1 MKNFIIWAFRFKPS
15 SYFIQKGYNDNMKQ
29 KIVEIVYG
37 VHPVLELL
45 RAKKRKITTLYLL
58 QPEPKSFK
66 QIKSYLPAYPIK
78 INYKSR
84 QELTQLSGTTDH
96 QGIVALATPFQIR
109 KKPFDPKLQSF
120 IIMLDGIQDP
130 RNLGAILRSTYC
142 TGFQGVILTQKGT
155 APLNAVVLKAS
166 AGLAEHLEIII
177 APSAGAALQQL
188 KQDGYHIYISA
199 LEKNAQDATKTTYE
213 KPLCLVIGSE
223 GTGVSKDTLNKGQA
237 IILPQHTSD
246 ISYNA
251 SVAAGILM
259 FLVATK
265 NNLINS

>member
-1 MKNFIIWAFRFKPS
+1 
-15 SYFIQKGYNDNMKQ
+15 MKQ
-29 KIVEIVYG
+29 KTVEIVYG
-37 VHPVLELL
+37 VHPILELL
-45 RAKKRKITTLYLL
+45 KAKKRKITTLYVL
-58 QPEPKSFK
+58 QPEPKTFK
-66 QIKSYLPAYPIK
+66 QIKACLPVYPIK

-84 QELTQLSGTTDH
+84 QELTQLSGTPDH
-96 QGIVALATPFQIR
+96 QGIVALASPFQTR
-109 KKPFDPKLQSF
+109 KKTFDPKLQPF
-120 IIMLDGIQDP
+120 IILLDGIQDP

-155 APLNAVVLKAS
+155 APLNAVVLKAA
-166 AGLAEHLEIII
+166 AGLAEHLEIAV

-199 LEKNAQDATKTTYE
+199 LEKNAHDATKIIYE

-223 GTGVSKDTLNKGQA
+223 GTGVSKDILNKGQTV
-237 IILPQHTSD
+237 IVPQRTSD

-259 FLVATK
+259 FLVAHQCK
-265 NNLINS
+265 ILS